1 MARFCQLSERRL
13 FMKTENCNACIN
25 AFLCLNFI
33 LSELTLNYGKMCRM
47 VHSLNNGDTNLSN
60 GN

>member
-1 MARFCQLSERRL
+1 MARFCQLSKRRL

-33 LSELTLNYGKMCRM
+33 LSELTNAKLWED
-47 VHSLNNGDTNLSN
+47 VQNGAQS
-60 GN
+60 